1 MPPSQPILRD
11 GELWSYYFGG
21 KYRSAPEDADPKTGA
36 VCLATLRRDGFVWL
50 DAGPQEGTMLT
61 EPFRLDSPW
70 LFANVDAVDGSLQAE
85 VLDLDGESIERSH
98 PITGDHER
106 YPVQWQQGDPPS
118 SKYRF
123 VQLRFRASRASLYSY
138 WFEQVTEPPPHLVG
152 RTELAQPAVHGRE
165 RGQLDDVLA
174 PQPCKRR
181 QRHQPQRMP
190 VEDRA
195 TPAEK
200 GSAVLDVETC
210 LRCKVEATPCSQ
222 IESIQSTSQL
232 ISI

>member
-1 MPPSQPILRD
+1 MTDHEEAACRLQEMLRFDTTNPP
-11 GELWSYYFGG
+11 GNEL
-21 KYRSAPEDADPKTGA
+21 A
-36 VCLATLRRDGFVWL
+36 LATHLAASL
-50 DAGPQEGTMLT
+50 QAEG
-61 EPFRLDSPW
+61 
-70 LFANVDAVDGSLQAE
+70 LQAE

-138 WFEQVTEPPPHLVG
+138 WFEQVTEPPPYLVG

-165 RGQLDDVLA
+165 RGQIDDVLA